1 MERIQ
6 IPATKSNLIHLKEEM
21 GLAREGLELLDQ
33 KKEILINHIGLLASK
48 ADQVREEVNQRL
60 LRAYAF
66 LRDALLE
73 YGESSVQATG
83 LGTKGKERVVLKE
96 RSLMGVVLPL
106 VRIDLLPHRPS
117 YGLYGT
123 GKSMDATSEAV
134 HRAMEVVAELAEL
147 EVGIERLMAELKK
160 TLKRINALAHIYV
173 PTYRATIKAMEE
185 TLEEKEREALFQLKR
200 VRKRSQERMA
210 QRQKRMGT
218 SRQ

>member
-6 IPATKSNLIHLKEEM
+6 IPATKSNLICLKEE
-21 GLAREGLELLDQ
+21 LALAQEGLELLDQ
-33 KKEILINHIGLLASK
+33 KKEILINRIGILASK
-48 ADQVREEVNQRL
+48 ADHVRKEVNKRL
-60 LRAYAF
+60 LRTYAF

-83 LGTKGKERVVLKE
+83 LGVKTGESVVLRE
-96 RSLMGVVLPL
+96 RSLMGVVLPM
-106 VRIDLLPHRPS
+106 VRIDLPPHRPG

-173 PTYRATIKAMEE
+173 PTYRATIKTVEE
-185 TLEEKEREALFQLKR
+185 TLEEKEREALFQLKHI
-200 VRKRSQERMA
+200 RKKSR
-210 QRQKRMGT
+210 KMGT
-218 SRQ
+218 YRL